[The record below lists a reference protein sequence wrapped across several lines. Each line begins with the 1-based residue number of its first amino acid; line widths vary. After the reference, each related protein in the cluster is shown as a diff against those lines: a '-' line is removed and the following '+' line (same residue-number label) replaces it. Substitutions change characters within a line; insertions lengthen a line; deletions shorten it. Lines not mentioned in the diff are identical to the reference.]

1 MAGNNYQGSEIMKRI
16 SSLKRRALICQALGW
31 KSMSKAELQDYL
43 WEKMQDTS
51 SESIIEK
58 HIHFL
63 RTEFDAP
70 IKYSYMDNKYY
81 MDGKFNFIEALT
93 EYLRT

>member
-1 MAGNNYQGSEIMKRI
+1 MKKI
-16 SSLKRRALICQALGW
+16 SSLKRRALICQALEW

-58 HIHFL
+58 HINFL

-70 IKYSYMDNKYY
+70 IRYSKLDHKYY
-81 MDGKFNFIEALT
+81 MDGEFSFIKALT
-93 EYLRT
+93 EYLKI